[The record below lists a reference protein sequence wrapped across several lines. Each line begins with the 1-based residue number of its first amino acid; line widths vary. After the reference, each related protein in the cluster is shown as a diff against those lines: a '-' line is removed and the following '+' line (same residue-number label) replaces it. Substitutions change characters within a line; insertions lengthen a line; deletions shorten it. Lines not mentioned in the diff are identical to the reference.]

1 MTAIVNMEM
10 NSPHTPR
17 ILHIHHCDL
26 PPLPIPGPIS
36 MATPFL
42 RIQPQKQNDY
52 SALHLQQPA
61 VASRPTTSTA
71 SSIASCPDTTTQA
84 SVQNGHPDIHT
95 DIHTDIHA
103 DIESSTDSDTDDVL
117 YRSMSSVQPTS
128 QPLPPRRITRT
139 PLRVH
144 DIPSNTADNNP
155 SQSQYDR
162 IIMGAIFAER
172 KEMTDVS
179 AEAELERQRRMGL
192 MIRSSRR
199 YNKLHVAVANK
210 HFEAEKNGDISI
222 ADFIATLES
231 SSDTGSEAAVSPTT
245 DTGAKAFQDV
255 GQFVGIS
262 NSGPALEI
270 PIAAHPRFF
279 SSEGGSVLDVPKS
292 LFGELSRTTTEPTNI
307 YSMNHMKVN
316 TMDGID
322 SSDLDIASASMEDI
336 SNSDN
341 TLAVRAWSKDRL
353 STFSHTGTA
362 TSTAKTTAANATSIY
377 TTTSSPEA
385 SSTIDTEGR
394 PVSTVPPGRHVTFKD
409 QVVVLQECLQ
419 PCGKR
424 GCTCSIDHEPSRRRS
439 KTKSIIRFVTRL
451 FRRPS
456 SVNASPVNVSPVTT
470 IVIAKDAE
478 TVSSK
483 MPPTASIVTPALDLS
498 SSIETPTHADDPS
511 PHCSFKEHASIESQL
526 SSEVVA
532 KDLSEDDDDDKE
544 DEVHSEDFEFTD
556 DLELKEDDRVAK
568 DLCAYAV
575 ARRMHSGSQH
585 TSILDRLSRS
595 LSPLGLTGSTTV
607 VDPDLLSSPNKECS
621 IPGCPDARCGIHSH
635 MLLQDSWLGGKRMK
649 KDAHGLVMVGGVI
662 LRAPT
667 LFTAGHEGR
676 TWTREQEVLTTQS
689 TILIPAGSPLDT
701 KCLDHQEQ
709 AYSPLV
715 ASTQPQLEFERQ
727 ADLQKD
733 DLKSQP
739 RTPRRKCS
747 WKKVKNIFSTWLGLS
762 TRIQN

>member
-262 NSGPALEI
+262 NSGPALEV

-307 YSMNHMKVN
+307 Y
-316 TMDGID
+316 
-322 SSDLDIASASMEDI
+322 
-336 SNSDN
+336 
-341 TLAVRAWSKDRL
+341 R
-353 STFSHTGTA
+353 TA